1 MLKKLLCA
9 LLALML
15 TAGCALAQT
24 EVSGLT
30 WESELPVEYAD
41 QFTVDFY
48 EGGYALIQIVDGGAF
63 LLVPEGMDAPDGL
76 SADVCVLRKPIDRMY
91 LAATSAMALID
102 AVDGLGSVRL
112 SSVDKS
118 GWYVEN
124 AVTAME
130 KGDILFG
137 GKYSEPDYELMVSEG
152 CDLAVEST
160 MIYHSPKVKEMIEL
174 LGIPVLVDSSSR
186 ESHPLGRSEWMK
198 LYGVLLDRVD
208 EAEAAFEKQAAIVR
222 DLEGFEN
229 TGKTVAFFFVNS
241 EGSVVVRASSDYVP
255 KMIELAGG
263 KYIFDDISDPESNR
277 STVAITMEQFYAA
290 ALDADYLVYN
300 ATIDAPISS
309 VDELLAK
316 SDLFADFKAV
326 KEGNVWCTGKYLY
339 QATDSVGDQ
348 IADLHRMLTGE
359 TDGCTFLYK
368 LS

>member
-24 EVSGLT
+24 EVSSLT
-30 WESELPVEYAD
+30 WESELPIEYAD

-76 SADVCVLRKPIDRMY
+76 SADVCVLKKPIDRMY

-102 AVDGLGSVRL
+102 AIDGLGSVRL

-130 KGDILFG
+130 NGDILFG

-186 ESHPLGRSEWMK
+186 EAHPLGRSEWMK
-198 LYGVLLDRVD
+198 LYGVLLDRQD

-359 TDGCTFLYK
+359 TDGFTFMYK

>member
-1 MLKKLLCA
+1 MLRKLLCA

-63 LLVPEGMDAPDGL
+63 LLVPEEMDAPDGL
-76 SADVCVLRKPIDRMY
+76 SADVCVLKKPIDRMY

-160 MIYHSPKVKEMIEL
+160 MIYHSPKVKEMI
-174 LGIPVLVDSSSR
+174 
-186 ESHPLGRSEWMK
+186 
-198 LYGVLLDRVD
+198 
-208 EAEAAFEKQAAIVR
+208 
-222 DLEGFEN
+222 
-229 TGKTVAFFFVNS
+229 
-241 EGSVVVRASSDYVP
+241 
-255 KMIELAGG
+255 
-263 KYIFDDISDPESNR
+263 
-277 STVAITMEQFYAA
+277 
-290 ALDADYLVYN
+290 
-300 ATIDAPISS
+300 
-309 VDELLAK
+309 
-316 SDLFADFKAV
+316 
-326 KEGNVWCTGKYLY
+326 
-339 QATDSVGDQ
+339 
-348 IADLHRMLTGE
+348 
-359 TDGCTFLYK
+359 
-368 LS
+368 

>member
-1 MLKKLLCA
+1 MLRKLLCA

-76 SADVCVLRKPIDRMY
+76 SADVCVLKKPIDRMY

-208 EAEAAFEKQAAIVR
+208 EAEAARQRHA
-222 DLEGFEN
+222 LH
-229 TGKTVAFFFVNS
+229 
-241 EGSVVVRASSDYVP
+241 
-255 KMIELAGG
+255 
-263 KYIFDDISDPESNR
+263 
-277 STVAITMEQFYAA
+277 YAA
-290 ALDADYLVYN
+290 LVE
-300 ATIDAPISS
+300 A
-309 VDELLAK
+309 
-316 SDLFADFKAV
+316 
-326 KEGNVWCTGKYLY
+326 
-339 QATDSVGDQ
+339 
-348 IADLHRMLTGE
+348 ADLVVEMTKVKHPMDAGQKGQRGIE
-359 TDGCTFLYK
+359 W
-368 LS
+368 

>member
-1 MLKKLLCA
+1 MLRKLFCA

-76 SADVCVLRKPIDRMY
+76 SADVCVLKKPIDRMY

-198 LYGVLLDRVD
+198 LYGCWIAWTRPRRRSRSRRPSC
-208 EAEAAFEKQAAIVR
+208 AIWR
-222 DLEGFEN
+222 AL
-229 TGKTVAFFFVNS
+229 KTPERPWPS
-241 EGSVVVRASSDYVP
+241 SSSIPRARWWCARP
-255 KMIELAGG
+255 
-263 KYIFDDISDPESNR
+263 
-277 STVAITMEQFYAA
+277 
-290 ALDADYLVYN
+290 
-300 ATIDAPISS
+300 ATTCP
-309 VDELLAK
+309 
-316 SDLFADFKAV
+316 
-326 KEGNVWCTGKYLY
+326 
-339 QATDSVGDQ
+339 
-348 IADLHRMLTGE
+348 R
-359 TDGCTFLYK
+359 
-368 LS
+368 